1 MTEVALRI
9 EDRNGQSPLRLSVDD
24 LIIAG
29 WTGRDAAAMEAHV
42 QELEALGVA
51 RPKSMPMYYRISP
64 DRLTTAPAISV
75 TGEHSSGEV
84 EFVLFAAGGKLY
96 VGAGSDHT
104 DRKVE
109 AYGITVSKQLC
120 DKPVATAIWPYDQV
134 ADHWEELVLRSHVV
148 VNGKRRLYQEGKLAR
163 LLPPEELIGRLAGD
177 GDLTDGTVLFG
188 GTIPAQGGVQPAERF
203 EGELEDPVLD
213 HLIRFAYDIRTLP
226 IEE

>member
-1 MTEVALRI
+1 MAGVALRI
-9 EDRNGQSPLRLSVDD
+9 EDRNGETPLRLSVDE

-42 QELEALGVA
+42 RELEALGVA

-64 DRLTTAPAISV
+64 DRLTTAPVISV
-75 TGEHSSGEV
+75 TGAHSSGEV

-96 VGAGSDHT
+96 VGVGSDHT
-104 DRKVE
+104 DRKLE
-109 AYGITVSKQLC
+109 AYGVTVSKQLC
-120 DKPVATAIWPYDQV
+120 DKPVAATVWPYEQV

-148 VNGKRRLYQEGKLAR
+148 VNGERRLYQEGKTDR
-163 LLPPEELIGRLAGD
+163 LLPPEDLIRGQPGAGGLAD
-177 GDLTDGTVLFG
+177 GVVLFG
-188 GTIPAQGGVQPAERF
+188 GTMPAEGGLQPAERF

-213 HLIRFAYDIRTLP
+213 RLIRFAYDIRTLP